1 MASNTKVSDILS
13 RANVILQDQDLR
25 WSKAEKIQWINDAHK
40 AIILLRPD
48 AGMRTADFTCVANTK
63 QSLLDQNGL
72 ADLNTYTPVRLREVV
87 RNKPTSGTGR
97 SIRHELK
104 RVLDDQLPEWHAAA
118 SSTAVQ
124 FYTHDPAHP
133 TSFYLYP
140 APAAGHK
147 VEVTYS
153 ATPTATLAE
162 GDYITLEDIWVPV
175 ILDYVLYR
183 AYTKDAEYTANL
195 ERAAAHYKT
204 FADAVMANAQAQ
216 ATLPPIDDGR
226 VTANRSAS

>member
-25 WSKAEKIQWINDAHK
+25 WSKAEKVQWVNDAHK

-48 AGMRTADFTCVANTK
+48 AGMRSADFTCVADTA
-63 QSLLDQNGL
+63 QSLLNPNGL
-72 ADLNTYTPVRLREVV
+72 SDLNAYTPVRLRAVI
-87 RNKPTSGTGR
+87 RNKPVTGTGR
-97 SIRHELK
+97 AIRHELQ

-118 SSTAVQ
+118 ASTACQ
-124 FYTHDPAHP
+124 FYVHDPANP
-133 TSFYLYP
+133 TAFYLYP

-147 VEVTYS
+147 VVVTYS
-153 ATPTATLAE
+153 ATPTAVLGE

-204 FADAVMANAQAQ
+204 FSDAVMANAQAQ
-216 ATLPPIDDGR
+216 AALPPLDDGR
-226 VTANRSAS
+226 VTANRSA

>member
-25 WSKAEKIQWINDAHK
+25 WSKAEKIQWVNDAHK

-48 AGMRTADFTCVANTK
+48 AGMRRGDFTCTADTA
-63 QSLLDQNGL
+63 QSLLASNGL
-72 ADLNTYTPVRLREVV
+72 ADLNAYTPVRLRAVV
-87 RNKPTSGTGR
+87 RNKPQTGTGR
-97 SIRHELK
+97 AIRHELQ
-104 RVLDDQLPEWHAAA
+104 RVLDDQLPEWHATAA
-118 SSTAVQ
+118 TTSCQ
-124 FYTHDPAHP
+124 FYTHDPANP
-133 TSFYLYP
+133 TAFYLYP

-147 VEVTYS
+147 VEVVYS
-153 ATPTATLAE
+153 ATPTAALAD

-195 ERAAAHYKT
+195 ERAGVHYKA
-204 FADAVMANAQAQ
+204 FIDAIQANAQAQ

>member
-25 WSKAEKIQWINDAHK
+25 WSKNEKIQWINDAHK
-40 AIILLRPD
+40 AIILVRPD

-63 QSLLDQNGL
+63 QSLLDPNGL
-72 ADLNTYTPVRLREVV
+72 TDLSSYTPVRLRAVI
-87 RNKPTSGTGR
+87 RNRAGTGR
-97 SIRHELK
+97 AIRHEQQ
-104 RVLDDQLPEWHAAA
+104 RVLDDQIPEWHALAA
-118 SSTAVQ
+118 STAVQ
-124 FYTHDPAHP
+124 FYTHDPANP

-140 APAAGHK
+140 APNGGHK

-153 ATPTATLAE
+153 ATPTAVLGE
-162 GDYITLEDIWVPV
+162 NDFITLEDVWVPV

-195 ERAAAHYKT
+195 DRAMAHYKT
-204 FADAVMANAQAQ
+204 FSEAVMANAQAQ
-216 ATLPPIDDGR
+216 AALPPLDDGR
-226 VTANRSAS
+226 VTANRS

>member
-140 APAAGHK
+140 APAAGRK

-216 ATLPPIDDGR
+216 AALPPIDDGR